1 MIITMLF
8 TVEGSQPEISR
19 CVNVEPHI
27 DLSRLA
33 QIIDAS
39 LGFSGVAGHLF
50 IHQEG
55 EHSADNEVYA
65 ENPGAGERSM
75 TSMTV
80 GEMPPMLYV
89 YDPAANWNVHVRRLG
104 ESQLEGPTPL
114 LIHAQG
120 PDVVETANGP
130 EMMTRFHEEARNL
143 AAGLPPNME
152 VTPLLLSYLPVMT
165 PERMLDRLSV
175 VDPVAVA
182 TRMGFVSE
190 ELGTNLGGLPGGPF
204 DGDSFDPGS
213 FDDAFEQGFA
223 AGFGDEPEAT
233 PMRELIHKFLDDR
246 PDLQEILET
255 DPNAQD
261 NPVLVEAFSEFF
273 DRTIAEMGGVDAAME
288 AFGVER
294 AEVPGPRSADM
305 HAPKGFSPVLAQYL
319 EVLGPE
325 APLTVRGNLKVAVVR
340 ELVRMLGLPVYPTQP
355 REDTWEAVHLGRLLL
370 EELGLVAQE
379 GSNLVR
385 TAAGERFLNNP
396 SLAGH
401 EAMIHAVFA
410 DYFSPFVWR
419 QTVEVLRSTDSSGA
433 SPMAEHTLDT
443 LMVLGGIYA
452 MGDVNVITEE
462 LLAVIDPGAR

>member
-1 MIITMLF
+1 
-8 TVEGSQPEISR
+8 
-19 CVNVEPHI
+19 
-27 DLSRLA
+27 
-33 QIIDAS
+33 
-39 LGFSGVAGHLF
+39 
-50 IHQEG
+50 
-55 EHSADNEVYA
+55 
-65 ENPGAGERSM
+65 
-75 TSMTV
+75 
-80 GEMPPMLYV
+80 
-89 YDPAANWNVHVRRLG
+89 
-104 ESQLEGPTPL
+104 
-114 LIHAQG
+114 
-120 PDVVETANGP
+120 
-130 EMMTRFHEEARNL
+130 
-143 AAGLPPNME
+143 
-152 VTPLLLSYLPVMT
+152 
-165 PERMLDRLSV
+165 
-175 VDPVAVA
+175 
-182 TRMGFVSE
+182 
-190 ELGTNLGGLPGGPF
+190 
-204 DGDSFDPGS
+204 
-213 FDDAFEQGFA
+213 
-223 AGFGDEPEAT
+223 
-233 PMRELIHKFLDDR
+233 
-246 PDLQEILET
+246 
-255 DPNAQD
+255 
-261 NPVLVEAFSEFF
+261 
-273 DRTIAEMGGVDAAME
+273 
-288 AFGVER
+288 
-294 AEVPGPRSADM
+294 M

-355 REDTWEAVHLGRLLL
+355 REDTWEAVQLGRVLL